1 MSLPNIDTDSL
12 TAITQALSEALD
24 KKLVTINT
32 DLGNTIEN
40 KLDQIKVHL
49 NTDLGNS
56 IGSTLKKGM
65 DEIVT
70 SLIGR
75 QEAFEAKSEQR
86 LNSIEKDL
94 TTKLEIGDTKSEKML
109 NDIASGLAKRH
120 EESDTKNEFR
130 FIAMEKQLSELRNA
144 FSDKTNHFPPLHHH
158 QTSQPPHSGPPH
170 PAMLPQPQFSPSPTV
185 NNSVQSPSR
194 AYSHE
199 DMSKIRDMVH
209 VAKFSVG
216 FGPITSDNIRSF
228 NDQNQAIAIRMAA
241 VDFLRKKLGIS
252 EHEIRQSKE
261 NNCCPHIRDM
271 NITISA
277 GNIN

>member
-75 QEAFEAKSEQR
+75 QEAFEAK
-86 LNSIEKDL
+86 
-94 TTKLEIGDTKSEKML
+94 
-109 NDIASGLAKRH
+109 
-120 EESDTKNEFR
+120 
-130 FIAMEKQLSELRNA
+130 
-144 FSDKTNHFPPLHHH
+144 
-158 QTSQPPHSGPPH
+158 
-170 PAMLPQPQFSPSPTV
+170 V
-185 NNSVQSPSR
+185 N
-194 AYSHE
+194 
-199 DMSKIRDMVH
+199 K
-209 VAKFSVG
+209 G
-216 FGPITSDNIRSF
+216 
-228 NDQNQAIAIRMAA
+228 
-241 VDFLRKKLGIS
+241 
-252 EHEIRQSKE
+252 
-261 NNCCPHIRDM
+261 
-271 NITISA
+271 
-277 GNIN
+277 